1 MTHVE
6 GPIAARVRR
15 RFAAGASA
23 VLLLVAT
30 TACTGGS
37 EHHKSKSEPSQS
49 PSPQPSSVPFRV
61 SVTHVAG
68 KLSKAKQ
75 RTVVRRVRS
84 TLSAYVDAAFLR
96 GGYPRTRFASSF
108 RPFTGGAAHDARHDL
123 SLLTNRPYG
132 ASTTSVRATHRT
144 AYLSVLAPEDHP
156 AGVTAAVSLVFLV
169 DRGDRPSQAVH
180 LKGRL
185 LLTHGKDGG
194 RWSIFGYHL
203 SRWQVTKGAGS

>member
-1 MTHVE
+1 VTHVE
-6 GPIAARVRR
+6 GPIRGRVRR
-15 RFAAGASA
+15 RFATTAS
-23 VLLLVAT
+23 VVVLLVAT
-30 TACTGGS
+30 TACTGDS
-37 EHHKSKSEPSQS
+37 EGHKSKPEPSQT
-49 PSPQPSSVPFRV
+49 PSAQPVSAPFRV

-68 KLSKAKQ
+68 KLSKAK
-75 RTVVRRVRS
+75 RNTLVRRVRA

-96 GGYPRTRFASSF
+96 GDYPRTRFATSF
-108 RPFTGGAAHDARHDL
+108 RSFTGGAAHDARHDL
-123 SLLTNRPYG
+123 GLLTNRPYG

-144 AYLSVLAPEDHP
+144 AYLSVLAPKDHP
-156 AGVTAAVSLVFLV
+156 AGVTAAVNLVFLV

-203 SRWQVTKGAGS
+203 SRWQVPKGAGS